1 MSNDDIIYRF
11 RVALFTRAQL
21 VGVSQAC
28 REFNVHRS
36 TYYDR
41 LAQVKLWG
49 LDALRPR
56 ERLLVSLI
64 TRFLPWPVCDADN
77 GSS

>member
-1 MSNDDIIYRF
+1 MMTSSTAF
-11 RVALFTRAQL
+11 GLPFSRAPSWS
-21 VGVSQAC
+21 VSARAG

-64 TRFLPWPVCDADN
+64 TRFVPWPVCDADN